1 MMFGHM
7 DTTQRLS
14 KTLAAAGV
22 ASRRACEEL
31 IFAGK
36 VTVNGQT
43 VLEPQTRVT
52 LDKDRIHVDGQP
64 VKSVQ
69 QKVYYILNKP
79 HGYICSQK
87 RLDGKK
93 LVVDLFAPLGVRV
106 FTIGRL
112 DRDTTG
118 LLLVTNDGHFANR
131 VIHPSA
137 DIVKEYLV
145 KVLQEV
151 SHEHLVTISKGMV
164 IEGAWVKPVRVTKVR
179 KGTLKVAVKEGKK
192 REVRLLAA
200 NAGLELVSLS
210 RIRIGGLNLGTLE
223 PGEWRE
229 LTEAEK
235 ATIFAK

>member
-1 MMFGHM
+1 M
-7 DTTQRLS
+7 DKTTQRLS
-14 KTLAAAGV
+14 KTLAAAGI

-31 IFAGK
+31 IFDGK
-36 VTVNGQT
+36 VTVNGQI
-43 VLEPQTRVT
+43 VLEPQTRVS
-52 LDKDRIHVDGQP
+52 LAKDRIHVDGIP
-64 VKSVQ
+64 VKDVQ
-69 QKVYYILNKP
+69 KKVYYILNKP

-93 LVVDLFAPLGVRV
+93 LVVDLFAPLGIRV

-145 KVLQEV
+145 KVRQEV
-151 SHEHLVTISKGMV
+151 THDHLISISKGMV
-164 IEGAWVKPVRVTKVR
+164 MEGAFVKPARVTKMR

-192 REVRLLAA
+192 REVRLLVA
-200 NAGLELVSLS
+200 NAGLDLVSLS
-210 RIRIGGLNLGTLE
+210 RIRIGGLNLGPLE

-229 LTEAEK
+229 MTEQEK
-235 ATIFAK
+235 EVIFSR

>member
-1 MMFGHM
+1 MS
-7 DTTQRLS
+7 TSTQRLS

-36 VTVNGQT
+36 VSVNGRV
-43 VLEPQTRVT
+43 VLEPQTRVS
-52 LDKDRIHVDGQP
+52 LDKDRIHVEGQP
-64 VKSVQ
+64 VKSIQ
-69 QKVYYILNKP
+69 KKVYYILNKP

-87 RLDGKK
+87 RLEGKK
-93 LVVDLFAPLGVRV
+93 LIVDLFAPLGIRL
-106 FTIGRL
+106 FTVGRL

-145 KVLQEV
+145 KVRQEV
-151 SHEHLVTISKGMV
+151 LHDHLVTISKGML
-164 IEGAWVKPVRVTKVR
+164 IEGSWVKPFRVTKMR
-179 KGTLKVAVKEGKK
+179 KGTLKVAVKDGKK
-192 REVRLLAA
+192 REVRLLVAS
-200 NAGLELVSLS
+200 AGLELLSLS
-210 RIRIGGLNLGTLE
+210 RIRIGGLTLGPLE

-229 LTEAEK
+229 MTEQEK
-235 ATIFAK
+235 ESIFS